1 MTKTMFAKEV
11 GSNFDEVLTKLAD
24 GYEIKVLSEENS
36 PIAMITPCSV
46 NGYKNDDE
54 KDLFG
59 FGGILKGM
67 DLPTDKKELRRIY
80 HERLLG

>member
-36 PIAMITPCSV
+36 PIAMITPCSS
-46 NGYKNDDE
+46 NRKRYREGE
-54 KDLFG
+54 DLLG
-59 FGGILKGM
+59 LGGILKGM